1 MKDRSELMRMHNE
14 KKKVFIGM
22 VFEGKTAEQICTE
35 IEELKQKAIEKWPET
50 EGWTFVTAFDHY
62 VPNPEFKEE
71 TGLLERCD
79 NNTRRNHLSQSLRQM
94 CCCERAIFSVDWCMC
109 SFTTFQH
116 EFALYTNMPLID
128 MSEMYD

>member
-14 KKKVFIGM
+14 NKQVFIGM

-62 VPNPEFKEE
+62 VPDPDFKEE
-71 TGLLERCD
+71 VGLKEYFHND
-79 NNTRRNHLSQSLRQM
+79 KRRNYLSQSLRQM
-94 CCCERAIFSVDWCMC
+94 SGCKRVIFSVDWCMC
-109 SFTTFQH
+109 PFTTFQH
-116 EFALYTNMPLID
+116 EFALYTHMPLID